1 VQRAY
6 QPRTA
11 QSSALRNG
19 IMPAMSDWLVVTI
32 LGVIEGITEFLPI
45 SSTGHL
51 LLVENAHWLPQQSDL
66 FNITIQS
73 GAALAVLAVFSARV
87 RDLFLRLHDPA
98 TRDYLLKL
106 VLAFVITG
114 VGGLAL
120 KKLGFTL
127 PKETAP
133 IAWATL
139 VGGIVILL
147 IEWALRGR
155 QLRPDVTWLMAV
167 AVGLAQLLAAVFP
180 GTSRSASTILIA
192 LALGLSRPAA
202 TEFSFLLAVPTLLA
216 AGGLETYQALRH
228 PAGPVTEW
236 GLLAL
241 GTLVSAVMAFLV
253 VRWLLRWVQTH
264 SFTPFGWYRI
274 ALGLAMLM
282 RVV

>member
-1 VQRAY
+1 
-6 QPRTA
+6 
-11 QSSALRNG
+11 
-19 IMPAMSDWLVVTI
+19 MPAMSDWLAVTI
-32 LGVIEGITEFLPI
+32 LGVIEGITEFLPV

-73 GAALAVLAVFSARV
+73 GAVLAVLAVFSARL
-87 RDLFLRLHDPA
+87 RDLFLRLDDPA
-98 TRDYLLKL
+98 TRDYLAKL
-106 VLAFVITG
+106 LLAFVITG

-147 IEWALRGR
+147 IEWAVRR
-155 QLRPDVTWLMAV
+155 RPLGQQVTWLVAV

-228 PAGPVTEW
+228 PEGPSTEW
-236 GLLAL
+236 GQLAL
-241 GTLVSAVMAFLV
+241 GTLVSAVTAFLV

-264 SFTPFGWYRI
+264 RFTPFGWYRI
-274 ALGLAMLM
+274 ALGLAMLA

>member
-1 VQRAY
+1 
-6 QPRTA
+6 
-11 QSSALRNG
+11 
-19 IMPAMSDWLVVTI
+19 MPDWFAVII

-51 LLVENAHWLPQQSDL
+51 LLVENAHWLPQQTDL

-73 GAALAVLAVFSARV
+73 GAAVAVLLVFSTRV
-87 RDLFLRLHDPA
+87 RDLLLRLDDPV

-114 VGGLAL
+114 IGGLAV
-120 KKLGFTL
+120 KKLGFRL

-139 VGGIVILL
+139 VGGVVILL

-155 QLRPDVTWLMAV
+155 RLGSRITWLMAV

-180 GTSRSASTILIA
+180 GTSRSAATILIA

-202 TEFSFLLAVPTLLA
+202 TEFSFLVGVPTLLA

-228 PAGPVTEW
+228 PGAAATDW

-241 GTLVSAVMAFLV
+241 GTLVSAVTAFLV
-253 VRWLLRWVQTH
+253 VRWLLRWIQTH
-264 SFTPFGWYRI
+264 SFVVFGWYRI
-274 ALGLAMLM
+274 VLGLAMLT
-282 RVV
+282 RLV